1 VIASGIEVQHM
12 TVSRGGRP
20 VVRDVSLSIEP
31 GKITAL
37 LGPNGAGKSSLVLA
51 MAGALKPDSGQV
63 RLDGR
68 DMTGQ
73 RPELIRA
80 AGVAAVPEGHKVLTQ
95 LSVEDNL
102 LAAGSV
108 LSKADLKTAVSDA
121 LAVFP
126 ELEPRAAQRAGTL
139 SGGLQ
144 QMVAL
149 AQALVSKPR
158 YLLADELSFGLAP
171 LIVARLMDVIADIA
185 RSSVGVLLIEQFT
198 TIALKIAQRVYVL
211 DHGVIRFD
219 GSPAEI
225 KDNPGILHAAYLA
238 GDFNTAGSPTSVSR
252 LNKEGSTVA

>member
-1 VIASGIEVQHM
+1 VITSGIEVQQL

-20 VVRDVSLSIEP
+20 VVRNASLVIEP

-51 MAGALKPDSGQV
+51 MAGALKPDAGQV
-63 RLDGR
+63 QIDGR
-68 DMTGQ
+68 DVAGQ
-73 RPELIRA
+73 RPEMIRA

-102 LAAGSV
+102 LAAGSM
-108 LSKADLKTAVSDA
+108 LSKADLKKAVSDA

-171 LIVARLMDVIADIA
+171 LIVSRLMDVIADIA
-185 RSSVGVLLIEQFT
+185 RSGVGVLLIEQFT
-198 TIALKIAQRVYVL
+198 TIALRIAQRVYVL

-219 GSPAEI
+219 GSPDEL
-225 KDNPGILHAAYLA
+225 KQNPGILHAAYLA
-238 GDFNTAGSPTSVSR
+238 GDFNAASLS
-252 LNKEGSTVA
+252 KEGSTVT

>member
-1 VIASGIEVQHM
+1 VRNASLV
-12 TVSRGGRP
+12 
-20 VVRDVSLSIEP
+20 IEP

-51 MAGALKPDSGQV
+51 MAGALKPDAGQV
-63 RLDGR
+63 QIDRR
-68 DMTGQ
+68 DVAGQ
-73 RPELIRA
+73 RPEMIRA

-102 LAAGSV
+102 LAAGSM
-108 LSKADLKTAVSDA
+108 LSKADLKKAVSDA

-171 LIVARLMDVIADIA
+171 LIVSRLMDVIADIA
-185 RSSVGVLLIEQFT
+185 RSGVGVLLIEQFT
-198 TIALKIAQRVYVL
+198 TIALRIAQRVYVL

-219 GSPAEI
+219 GSPDEL
-225 KDNPGILHAAYLA
+225 KQNPGILHAAYLA
-238 GDFNTAGSPTSVSR
+238 GDFNAASLS
-252 LNKEGSTVA
+252 KEGSTVT

>member
-1 VIASGIEVQHM
+1 MTARGIEVEQL

-20 VVRDVSLSIEP
+20 VVRNASLAIEP

-63 RLDGR
+63 RIDGR
-68 DMTGQ
+68 AVTGQ
-73 RPELIRA
+73 RPEMIRA

-102 LAAGSV
+102 IAAGSM
-108 LSKADLKTAVSDA
+108 LSKVDLKKAVADA

-126 ELEPRAAQRAGTL
+126 ELEPRSAQRAGTL

-171 LIVARLMDVIADIA
+171 LIVSRLMDVIADIA
-185 RSSVGVLLIEQFT
+185 RSGVGVLLIEQFT

-225 KDNPGILHAAYLA
+225 KNNPSILHAAYLA
-238 GDFNTAGSPTSVSR
+238 GDFNSAAMLNAVS
-252 LNKEGSTVA
+252 KEGDAGT